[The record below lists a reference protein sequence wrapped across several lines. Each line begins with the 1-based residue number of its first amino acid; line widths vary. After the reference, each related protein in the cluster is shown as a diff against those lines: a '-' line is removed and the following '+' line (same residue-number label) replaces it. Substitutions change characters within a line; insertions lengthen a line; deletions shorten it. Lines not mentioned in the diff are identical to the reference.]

1 MKECCVT
8 KLTEIQDVKELGS
21 CLNFF
26 LKASPYI
33 ILIPSLGAGIVNEGV
48 RQTAAKQLAKMAVS
62 EAVAKV
68 KGAKKLP
75 DVTDTVKSANK
86 IVRLKLAEMAF
97 FHLLIHPG
105 GSECAFWT
113 NLRSLYLLEGVSESE
128 PESGWFSGWW

>member
-1 MKECCVT
+1 MKDCCIT
-8 KLTEIQDVKELGS
+8 ALTEMQDLKELGS
-21 CLNFF
+21 YLNFF

-33 ILIPSLGAGIVNEGV
+33 ILIPSLGASIVNEGV
-48 RQTAAKQLAKMAVS
+48 CQAAAKQLAKMLIT

-68 KGAKKLP
+68 KGGKKLP
-75 DVTDTVKSANK
+75 NVTDAVKSANK
-86 IVRLKLAEMAF
+86 IVRLKLAGMAF
-97 FHLLIHPG
+97 LHLLKHPG